1 MAGNREKDLLDV
13 FVLLAD
19 SLRTGHDIIDTMD
32 ILVQSSTTFTS
43 AVEAGLMLA
52 DAGGTL
58 HVVAS
63 TSERVA
69 EVEEAQLDLHEGPCL
84 VSFRTAL
91 AVEVPDI
98 AASRSRWPDFAA
110 VAERR
115 GFLAAHAVPL
125 RHRTTTLGGI
135 NLFGD
140 RLGALSDRD
149 ATLVDATLV
158 DAMAQMATISVIQ
171 HQIAAK
177 QATVNDQLQNA
188 LESRVLIE
196 QAKGVLSQL
205 HAVQIDDAF
214 RMMRTYARSTGTK
227 LRDVAEN
234 VVRRRL
240 EL

>member
-1 MAGNREKDLLDV
+1 MADNREKDLLDV

-69 EVEEAQLDLHEGPCL
+69 EVEEAQLGLHEGPCL

-91 AVEVPDI
+91 PVEVPDI

-110 VAERR
+110 VAESR

-149 ATLVDATLV
+149 ATLVE
-158 DAMAQMATISVIQ
+158 AMAQMATISVIQ

-188 LESRVLIE
+188 LESRMLIE

-205 HAVQIDDAF
+205 HTVQVDDAF